1 MSKVWDLVKK
11 GLDLDEQPMTAEE
24 YDEIRA
30 ENGEVDIEEAKLLY
44 LNELREQKKTP
55 EQRKKEEKEAKTGKI
70 IVAGTIAGVAI
81 SGLILKGINT
91 LFHDL
96 TGQYTRRI
104 QMCERSRRSR
114 VSQVICRHVN
124 CLYRG
129 DRTVLGMCPLLRAD
143 TNV

>member
-44 LNELREQKKTP
+44 LNELREQKKAP

-70 IVAGTIAGVAI
+70 IVAGAIAGVAI
-81 SGLILKGINT
+81 SGLILKA
-91 LFHDL
+91 
-96 TGQYTRRI
+96 
-104 QMCERSRRSR
+104 RSDAARDY
-114 VSQVICRHVN
+114 IMRH
-124 CLYRG
+124 YPG
-129 DRTVLGMCPLLRAD
+129 EF
-143 TNV
+143 

>member
-44 LNELREQKKTP
+44 LNELRKQKKTP

-70 IVAGTIAGVAI
+70 IVAGAIAGVAI
-81 SGLILKGINT
+81 SGLVLKA
-91 LFHDL
+91 
-96 TGQYTRRI
+96 
-104 QMCERSRRSR
+104 RSDAARDY
-114 VSQVICRHVN
+114 IMRH
-124 CLYRG
+124 YPG
-129 DRTVLGMCPLLRAD
+129 EF
-143 TNV
+143 